1 MMSTWKSVHM
11 ASKKQIWFLDVDGV
25 FNILQK
31 HKERDPAFAAFKR
44 TVWPIPMARYLLRA
58 IVDNRYVHPV
68 WLSCW
73 GSSSVMWNE
82 YSLTPHFPVA
92 YHISEKQEKYAKELY
107 PQFAQGRIDG
117 KLVAAQYYLRRFPGR
132 QAVWIEDG
140 FMPETIE
147 WAQQQGH
154 VLIDTTQE
162 TIREM
167 LLVED
172 DLEKAA
178 YRFVDMIMEG
188 RMV

>member
-1 MMSTWKSVHM
+1 MM
-11 ASKKQIWFLDVDGV
+11 KKQIWFLDVDGV

-31 HKERDPAFAAFKR
+31 HKERDPAFAVFKR
-44 TVWPIPMARYLLRA
+44 TVWPIPMARYLLQA

-73 GSSSVMWNE
+73 GDSSLLWNE

-92 YHISEKQEKYAKELY
+92 YHISERQERHAKELY
-107 PQFAQGRIDG
+107 PQFAHGRIDG
-117 KLVAAQYYLRRFPGR
+117 KLIAAQYYLRRYPDR

-140 FMPETIE
+140 FANETIQ

-162 TIREM
+162 AIREM

-172 DLEKAA
+172 NLKKNA
-178 YRFVDMIMEG
+178 YKFVQMIMD
-188 RMV
+188 RKV